1 MIIIGVTSWSETG
14 SSSKDVKEISRDRLQ
29 DGVSNRFSLVCKS
42 SSKANHSFR
51 WKHHYETVS
60 KSRRVSHDLIQ
71 SNLVAVHDDI
81 PE

>member
-29 DGVSNRFSLVCKS
+29 ERVSIGFSLVLES
-42 SSKANHSFR
+42 FTRANQSFR
-51 WKHHYETVS
+51 WKHQSETAS

-71 SNLVAVHDDI
+71 SNLVAVNDDI